1 MNEKEIEQLILNA
14 INMSENPNGKCIHSC
29 DYEELARD
37 IAESL
42 VKKLNLT
49 DVSQQRE
56 LCEGKCGMSY
66 CDDNGCIDRKRNLVE
81 PKDKPEHCG

>member
-1 MNEKEIEQLILNA
+1 MKNIDINEWLLNNGIEPLCEIVSNENKIVYLSDLLEKHLKEQL
-14 INMSENPNGKCIHSC
+14 S
-29 DYEELARD
+29 
-37 IAESL
+37 IA
-42 VKKLNLT
+42 V
-49 DVSQQRE
+49 VSQQRE